1 MTGVTQPTMIVGG
14 PTPPDGGTPRGDE
27 VPAVGV
33 APPVTEPL
41 PLDLDVPADSPAA
54 PDLPSLRKR
63 AAGCTAC
70 ELYEDT
76 TGTVFGIGPSTARL
90 MMVGEQPGDRED
102 REGSPFVGPAG
113 QLLDRALDEAGIA
126 RDDAYVTNAVKH
138 FSFHYQGKRRIHDTP
153 KAGHIRAC
161 RPWLD
166 AELELVRPQ
175 VLLTLGATAGKALL
189 GPKFRITAER
199 GQPREWNGLML
210 VPTIHPSAILR
221 ADPERGQDSE
231 EMFAG
236 FVADLRGAAEVLGA
250 A

>member
-1 MTGVTQPTMIVGG
+1 MT
-14 PTPPDGGTPRGDE
+14 E
-27 VPAVGV
+27 
-33 APPVTEPL
+33 
-41 PLDLDVPADSPAA
+41 PLDLDLQPAGDGSELADPATAAEA
-54 PDLPSLRKR
+54 PDLDALRRR

-70 ELYEDT
+70 ELHHDT
-76 TGTVFGIGPSTARL
+76 TGTVFGTGPTSARL
-90 MMVGEQPGDRED
+90 VMVGEQPGDQED
-102 REGSPFVGPAG
+102 RQGAPFVGPAG
-113 QLLDRALDEAGIA
+113 RLLDQALGEAGIA

-138 FSFHYQGKRRIHDTP
+138 FNFRYQGKRRIHETP

-166 AELELVRPQ
+166 AELALVRPQ

-199 GQPREWNGLML
+199 GAARDWHDLTL

-221 ADPERGQDSE
+221 ADPARGQDAD

-236 FVADLRGAAEVLGA
+236 FVDDLRVAAGLLA
-250 A
+250 